1 MKILAV
7 CGSLKAQSANLAL
20 LRAAAQLAPP
30 GVEVQLFGGLGEL
43 PHFNP
48 DAEAQGVAPSVAQ
61 WRQALAASDAVLI
74 ATPEYGH
81 SLPGVLKNAIDWV
94 IGSGELEGKLVALT
108 ASTPGPERGRG
119 GLGALRDTLR
129 ALSAR
134 IVGGEPIVRG
144 PEMPIAIGR
153 LLDTLIEQGR
163 AEGAAEHR
171 PP

>member
-20 LRAAAQLAPP
+20 LRTAAQLAPP
-30 GVEVQLFGGLGEL
+30 GVAVHLYDGLGEL

-48 DAEAQGVAPSVAQ
+48 DTEEQGLSPSVAQ
-61 WRQALAASDAVLI
+61 WRKALATSDAVLI
-74 ATPEYGH
+74 AAPEYGH

-108 ASTPGPERGRG
+108 ASTPAPDRGRL

-134 IVGGEPIVRG
+134 IVGGDPITRG
-144 PEMPIAIGR
+144 PEMTVAVGR
-153 LLDTLIEQGR
+153 LLDALIEQGR
-163 AEGAAEHR
+163 ASGLEGNQ

>member
-20 LRAAAQLAPP
+20 LLTAAQLAPP

-48 DAEAQGVAPSVAQ
+48 DTEAQGLPPAVMR
-61 WRQALAASDAVLI
+61 WRQALEASDAVLI
-74 ATPEYGH
+74 ATPEYAH

-94 IGSGELEGKLVALT
+94 IGTGELEGKRVALT
-108 ASTPGPERGRG
+108 ASTPAPERGRA
-119 GLGALRDTLR
+119 GLSALRDTLV

-134 IVGGEPIVRG
+134 IVGGDPIVRG
-144 PEMPIAIGR
+144 PEMPVAVGR
-153 LLDTLIEQGR
+153 LLDALIAQGR
-163 AEGAAEHR
+163 ADGAVGHR
-171 PP
+171 PR